1 MLLMNTEIHHWP
13 CFDPRFFCRSEF
25 NVVRKSRTAV
35 KQYGTASE
43 FNE

>member
-1 MLLMNTEIHHWP
+1 MLLMNTEIHHRS
-13 CFDPRFFCRSEF
+13 CFDPRLFCQSEF

-35 KQYGTASE
+35 KQYDTASE